1 MSSQTSSR
9 IRTSL
14 ISSLVGFSAAKLKTT
29 CLSTSICACSS
40 SGSFMSALA
49 GAGCVVTPSIA
60 QGAAGTFSSLLACFR
75 FHAASV
81 FLGGQPA
88 TSFFWRS
95 GHEHT

>member
-40 SGSFMSALA
+40 IGSFMSALA
-49 GAGCVVTPSIA
+49 SAGCVGASSIA
-60 QGAAGTFSSLLACFR
+60 QRAAGTFSYPLTCCRL
-75 FHAASV
+75 HAGSV
-81 FLGGQPA
+81 FLGGPA
-88 TSFFWRS
+88 RNVLFLEIRT
-95 GHEHT
+95 

>member
-49 GAGCVVTPSIA
+49 GAGCVGTPSIA

-75 FHAASV
+75 LHAGSV
-81 FLGGQPA
+81 FFCGSARNVLFLEIR
-88 TSFFWRS
+88 T
-95 GHEHT
+95 

>member
-49 GAGCVVTPSIA
+49 GAGCVGTPSIA
-60 QGAAGTFSSLLACFR
+60 RGAAGTYSKASLKDCV
-75 FHAASV
+75 HV
-81 FLGGQPA
+81 
-88 TSFFWRS
+88 
-95 GHEHT
+95 